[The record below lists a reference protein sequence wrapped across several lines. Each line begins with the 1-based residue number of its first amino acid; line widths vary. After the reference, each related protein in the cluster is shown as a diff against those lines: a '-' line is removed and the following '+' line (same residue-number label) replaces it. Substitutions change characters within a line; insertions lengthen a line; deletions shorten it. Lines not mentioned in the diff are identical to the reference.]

1 MRMPSGDHR
10 PQRSMAEPKDAF
22 QWPKPMAPTVK
33 TKTIVPIQIKMA
45 AFFSELIGVGVMT
58 G

>member
-1 MRMPSGDHR
+1 
-10 PQRSMAEPKDAF
+10 MAEPTDAF

-33 TKTIVPIQIKMA
+33 TKTIVPIQMKMA